1 MVEMYDKFSDNFQ
14 DCDNYQLTSMVE
26 STESDIDGDDVSR
39 RKRRRFKKNLPDDF
53 VSSEYFDG
61 KQV

>member
-39 RKRRRFKKNLPDDF
+39 RKRKRF
-53 VSSEYFDG
+53 
-61 KQV
+61 